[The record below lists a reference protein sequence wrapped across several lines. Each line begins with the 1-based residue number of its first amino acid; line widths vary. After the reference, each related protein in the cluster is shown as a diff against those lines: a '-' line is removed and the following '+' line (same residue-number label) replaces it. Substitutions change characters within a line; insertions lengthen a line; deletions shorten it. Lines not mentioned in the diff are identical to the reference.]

1 MSPATGARNSAVD
14 GLRFLGAASIVY
26 VHLGLPHDGW
36 GLTALPLFMAL
47 LVYYGAER
55 SLAERARRLVLP
67 WLIWGLIYGALKVV
81 DAVLAGRPIASE
93 FAPWML
99 LTGPVLP
106 LWFLPFAFLFL
117 ALIQA
122 VPHRWRAPVALGTSL
137 IAVLAVNLVALPVPL
152 NHWCSVWAAG
162 ATGFLMRQTGRPSA
176 VALGLAGVFLVLAFV
191 PPLDSYAKQT
201 ALAGLA
207 LALATWLRGPHVPA
221 LTFLGGLSMG
231 LYVSHHGVAALLQ
244 RVGGLE
250 GLPLFAAVLAGSCLL
265 TLLLRRVLPQAV

>member
-1 MSPATGARNSAVD
+1 MPPLLRSPPWTRVVSPATGARNSAVD

-67 WLIWGLIYGALKVV
+67 SLIWGLIYGALKVV

-106 LWFLPFAFLFL
+106 LW
-117 ALIQA
+117 
-122 VPHRWRAPVALGTSL
+122 VS
-137 IAVLAVNLVALPVPL
+137 LAVADWMVKMAVALVALIPFRVIVS
-152 NHWCSVWAAG
+152 WARGEASVA
-162 ATGFLMRQTGRPSA
+162 
-176 VALGLAGVFLVLAFV
+176 
-191 PPLDSYAKQT
+191 
-201 ALAGLA
+201 
-207 LALATWLRGPHVPA
+207 
-221 LTFLGGLSMG
+221 
-231 LYVSHHGVAALLQ
+231 
-244 RVGGLE
+244 
-250 GLPLFAAVLAGSCLL
+250 
-265 TLLLRRVLPQAV
+265 